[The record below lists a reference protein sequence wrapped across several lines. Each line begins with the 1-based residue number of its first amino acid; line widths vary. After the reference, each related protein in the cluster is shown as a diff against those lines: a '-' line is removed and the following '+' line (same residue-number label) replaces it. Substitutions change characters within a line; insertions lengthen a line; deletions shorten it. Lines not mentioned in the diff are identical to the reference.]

1 MLRSQTRA
9 GNKQVVSHFPCS
21 TEKKEWLNEVKF
33 NLAVTKYEANISV
46 LDQCWK
52 TWVNKYGSCHSE
64 PPSSPTYYTQKLMS
78 ITIVATIIHTLLQ
91 SATCSILIQT
101 HIHNINNATINT
113 NINHSTNLLTN
124 CTLSI

>member
-1 MLRSQTRA
+1 MKSSSIWQSPSMKQTFPFWINVGRHGSTSMA
-9 GNKQVVSHFPCS
+9 AVISNHQVLLLTTH
-21 TEKKEWLNEVKF
+21 
-33 NLAVTKYEANISV
+33 
-46 LDQCWK
+46 
-52 TWVNKYGSCHSE
+52 
-64 PPSSPTYYTQKLMS
+64 QKLMP